1 MSLITRCPRCQCRD
15 IGRIGSHQYYCWGC
29 CAEMVVGERDIR
41 LYEVGEDGTL
51 VEVSGTA
58 AVG

>member
-1 MSLITRCPRCQCRD
+1 
-15 IGRIGSHQYYCWGC
+15 
-29 CAEMVVGERDIR
+29 MVVGERDIR